1 MSVGPYDVA
10 LAKTELLQMATSEN
24 EMRRDKQLIF
34 DKLDGIY
41 KNKKEMSDEVMEQVR
56 ASQQKDIKETFSKWE
71 SGASLHENRKA
82 PMDSLIK
89 NIKQQFDYQEE
100 DVI

>member
-1 MSVGPYDVA
+1 
-10 LAKTELLQMATSEN
+10 
-24 EMRRDKQLIF
+24 
-34 DKLDGIY
+34 
-41 KNKKEMSDEVMEQVR
+41 MEQVR